1 MMNKRPLFLTPLL
14 VTALTLS
21 ACGGNN
27 SPAGPAANTGNIPNL
42 ATRPTPQ
49 ASTLKKVRFNGQVLD
64 SYSGKPIEKASILL
78 QIQSEAAPATPAGT
92 TGAPPNGSPATP
104 KPNPSASTSSTTPP
118 SPGATVPPGVG
129 APNIPPVPNGS
140 SVTPPPPSDPDQEG
154 TPPPAPEGAPPP
166 AVAPRMGSQPL
177 RIARLEATGGQS
189 IQIAQATNNTAN
201 ATTNGEKQPSAYRT
215 QTNNQ
220 GKFWVND
227 IPDGTH
233 TITISA
239 PNYRTLTVVGVKPGN
254 LEVPLTPINP
264 SELANVTGMVLSPTD
279 TPQAEVTVSPSFI
292 MGDDPGIPAITNDL
306 GEFMTPQVP
315 FGIRS
320 FAAFTLDNNL
330 RIRQLGLETGIKI
343 SATSLK
349 AKTPAFSVTEDKP
362 SLKVSPQP
370 SSDPDKRKALE
381 EKVEDLLKPAVESPT
396 ADIPA
401 EEPLVMPS
409 AAASAPVEANPSAV
423 PAAIAPP
430 ETPPSAPADAP
441 NLPPAASEEEE
452 EKDEKKNAG
461 FNLFST
467 VGDLI
472 TGKKTTEEETA
483 PVGSVYPV
491 VVLRSV
497 QSEVKLSG
505 TVSIPEGYTLRGVN
519 VFLVLKAPKEERP
532 EEVYLFNK
540 PLRSTTAA
548 SANSKDEKKADKSD
562 TKEAPKGDQSF
573 ELELPTLEDGQSYH
587 LQFAASAEEGN
598 SLTYRHLYEQNKSAD
613 DLKVAFISPST
624 EIVIEGEDT
633 NTIPLTPNF
642 AWEPVDGAEMYR
654 IQLEAGSD
662 ENTRIVWE
670 AWTSGTTLQYPLN
683 AAPGRL
689 QEKEV
694 YRLSVAAVKGLRP
707 LSKGTTYIH
716 PGYRAIWSDLAQT
729 IYKPFEVVNFK
740 K

>member
-78 QIQSEAAPATPAGT
+78 QIQSEAPPAGPAGT
-92 TGAPPNGSPATP
+92 TTPPPSGTATP
-104 KPNPSASTSSTTPP
+104 KPNSPSTVATP
-118 SPGATVPPGVG
+118 SPGATVPPGTG
-129 APNIPPVPNGS
+129 APNITPSGS
-140 SVTPPPPSDPDQEG
+140 NPTPLPPSDPDQEP
-154 TPPPAPEGAPPP
+154 TPPPAPDGAPPP
-166 AVAPRMGSQPL
+166 SVAPRMGSQPL
-177 RIARLEATGGQS
+177 RVARLEAKGGQS
-189 IQIAQATNNTAN
+189 FQVAQATNTSGS
-201 ATTNGEKQPSAYRT
+201 TSDKQPSAYRT

-264 SELANVTGMVLSPTD
+264 SELTNVTGMVLSPTD

-315 FGIRS
+315 FGVRT

-349 AKTPAFSVTEDKP
+349 AKSPAFSVTEDKP
-362 SLKVSPQP
+362 SLKASPQP

-381 EKVEDLLKPAVESPT
+381 EKVEDLLKPAVESPA

-401 EEPLVMPS
+401 EEPLVLPS
-409 AAASAPVEANPSAV
+409 AAASV
-423 PAAIAPP
+423 PAASPAVPP
-430 ETPPSAPADAP
+430 ENPPSAPADAP
-441 NLPPAASEEEE
+441 NLPPTASEEEE
-452 EKDEKKNAG
+452 EKTEKKSEG

-505 TVSIPEGYTLRGVN
+505 TVTVPEGYTLRGVN

-540 PLRSTTAA
+540 PLRSSPAAAA
-548 SANSKDEKKADKSD
+548 SASKDEKKSDKPD
-562 TKEAPKGDQSF
+562 AKEAPKGEQSF
-573 ELELPTLEDGQSYH
+573 ELELPTLEEGQSYH
-587 LQFAASAEEGN
+587 LQFAASSEEGN

-613 DLKVAFISPST
+613 DLSVAFITPST

-642 AWEPVDGAEMYR
+642 AWEPVEGAEMYR

-729 IYKPFEVVNFK
+729 LYKPFEVVNFK